1 MMEKNLSGN
10 LELDAAAKIIG
21 TYGTDSQHGLS
32 LHPDNSYFFGKSVPG
47 VVPYTLAGKRAMSQ
61 GDPAGRPED
70 IPRLTDEY
78 IAFCRS
84 KGYRPVFNSVSHEMA
99 GLLKTRGFSVLK
111 YGEEAILELESY
123 SLSGGKKGALRRN
136 VAKLDRA
143 GVTSEE
149 YCPQAGRDQSLEGE
163 IAKLEEQWFAD
174 KKLKLTYSVGD
185 LQFDMPYGR
194 RYFISRDADGNLLTV
209 LSFLPYKSGK
219 GYCVDVM
226 YRELDGPTGEME
238 HAIISAAMKMKE
250 EGVEEVSLN
259 IAPLAGI
266 DVTKPDTD
274 RIEELM
280 HVIYNNMDFGY
291 DFKNLYRFKS
301 KFDPTVWKER
311 YLVYDRRISPVR
323 LATSITQT
331 KGVADPGLYRRYK
344 KFFVSYILFPK
355 RYKEQEESGTRLLK

>member
-1 MMEKNLSGN
+1 MIEKDLSGN
-10 LELDAAAKIIG
+10 LEQVAAAQIIG
-21 TYGTDSQHGLS
+21 KYGTDSQHGLS
-32 LHPDNSYFFGKSVPG
+32 LCPNYSYFFGKAVSG
-47 VVPYTLAGKRAMSQ
+47 VIPYTLAGKRAMSQ
-61 GDPAGRPED
+61 GDPACRQEE
-70 IPRLTDEY
+70 IQKLTDEY
-78 IAFCRS
+78 IAFCRRN
-84 KGYRPVFNSVSHEMA
+84 GYRPVFNSVSLEMA
-99 GLLKTRGFSVLK
+99 RLLETRGFSVLK

-143 GVTSEE
+143 GVISEE
-149 YCPQAGRDQSLEGE
+149 YCPQAGRDWSLEKE
-163 IAKLEEQWFAD
+163 IAALEEQWFAD

-194 RYFISRDADGNLLTV
+194 RYFISRDAAGDLLTV

-226 YRELDGPTGEME
+226 YRKLDGPTGEME

-250 EGVEEVSLN
+250 DGVEEVSLN

-266 DVTKPDTD
+266 DVTKPDTG

-280 HVIYNNMDFGY
+280 YVIYNNMDFGY

-301 KFDPTVWKER
+301 KFDPSVWRER
-311 YLVYDRRISPVR
+311 YLVYDRKISPVR
-323 LATSITQT
+323 LATSITRT
-331 KGVADPGLYRRYK
+331 KGVADPRLYMRYK
-344 KFFVSYILFPK
+344 KFFVSYILFPG
-355 RYKEQEESGTRLLK
+355 RYREQGESDKL

>member
-1 MMEKNLSGN
+1 MEKRVSENPGQ
-10 LELDAAAKIIG
+10 AAAAEIIEK
-21 TYGTDSQHGLS
+21 YGTDSQHGLS
-32 LHPDNSYFFGKSVPG
+32 LSPDSSYFFGKSVPG

-61 GDPAGRPED
+61 GDPAGRTED
-70 IPRLTDEY
+70 IPQLTDEY
-78 IAFCRS
+78 IAFCRNN
-84 KGYRPVFNSVSHEMA
+84 GYRPVFNSVSLETA
-99 GLLKTRGFSVLK
+99 RFLENRGFSVLK
-111 YGEEAILELESY
+111 YGEEAILELGSY

-143 GVTSEE
+143 GVTAEE
-149 YCPQAGRDQSLEGE
+149 YCPQAGRDQSLEQE
-163 IAKLEEQWFAD
+163 IAALEEQWFAD

-194 RYFISRDADGNLLTV
+194 RYFLSRDADGKLLTV

-226 YRELDGPTGEME
+226 YRKLDGPTGEME

-280 HVIYNNMDFGY
+280 HAIYNNMDFGY

-323 LATSITQT
+323 LATSITRT
-331 KGVADPGLYRRYK
+331 KGVADPSLYRKYR

-355 RYKEQEESGTRLLK
+355 RYKEQEESEKRLLK